1 MTGEFSNSFDH
12 GKYFKT
18 GLTFSKILMNS
29 LYNVH
34 IYKSSFFNKLLYSK
48 TGQMS
53 LVDTK
58 QIDCLEMSIG
68 EVLRHGLYGSK
79 EYC

>member
-29 LYNVH
+29 LY
-34 IYKSSFFNKLLYSK
+34 KSKPGHDCQCETTKSDAIT
-48 TGQMS
+48 TGF
-53 LVDTK
+53 TRK
-58 QIDCLEMSIG
+58 IN
-68 EVLRHGLYGSK
+68 
-79 EYC
+79 